1 MSSYADMLKKQPV
14 KKEEV
19 KSPFKILTSNN
30 KKETIVKDVSN
41 KYSKKDDKDN
51 KNDKLDKLDDTDY
64 TDYIDSDGYNHLTK
78 SYEY

>member
-1 MSSYADMLKKQPV
+1 MSSYADILKKQPV

-19 KSPFKILTSNN
+19 KSPFKILTNSN
-30 KKETIVKDVSN
+30 KKQTIVKDVTNIKTDN
-41 KYSKKDDKDN
+41 KDKDN
-51 KNDKLDKLDDTDY
+51 KNDKLEDTDY